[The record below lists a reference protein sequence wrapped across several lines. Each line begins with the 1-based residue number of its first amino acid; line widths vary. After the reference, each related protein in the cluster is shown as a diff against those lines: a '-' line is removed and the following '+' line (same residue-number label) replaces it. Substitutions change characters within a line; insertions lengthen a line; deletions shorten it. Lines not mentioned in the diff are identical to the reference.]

1 MYGPKMVQKGV
12 PSGMRNPKSPVK
24 QANCAKSFGQKG
36 VKNRAQKVDQK
47 SRRNIPKNIPQKST
61 KIHPK
66 RRKVP
71 VNA

>member
-1 MYGPKMVQKGV
+1 
-12 PSGMRNPKSPVK
+12 MRNPKSPVK
-24 QANCAKSFGQKG
+24 QANPSPRKVQNAPQNGP
-36 VKNRAQKVDQK
+36 QKVDQK
-47 SRRNIPKNIPQKST
+47 SGRNIPKNIPQKST